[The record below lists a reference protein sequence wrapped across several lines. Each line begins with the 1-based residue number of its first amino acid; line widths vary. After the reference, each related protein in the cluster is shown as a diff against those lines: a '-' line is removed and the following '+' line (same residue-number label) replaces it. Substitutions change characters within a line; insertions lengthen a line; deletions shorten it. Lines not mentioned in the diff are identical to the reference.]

1 VSSYPDRAGA
11 GGLHARVVDTLGSRI
26 ARGDLPPGSV
36 LSTERIEQ
44 EHDVSRSVVREVLRT
59 LTGLGMVRPRH
70 RVGTVVLPV
79 SSWNLLDPQVI
90 AWRDGGP
97 DAHHQL
103 DELLTLREALEP
115 IAARRTAAGDNGETV
130 LVLREQLARMT
141 AAFRTRRPS
150 DFVTADTA
158 FHEALL
164 RGARNDALS
173 QLVQTVIAT
182 LHARYSSHRKFS
194 DDTADSLVLHH
205 ELVEAIAAGDP
216 ATAEAASRTLV
227 RAARTEVLGDD
238 IEGQQN

>member
-1 VSSYPDRAGA
+1 VNPYPDRAGA
-11 GGLHARVVDTLGSRI
+11 GGLHARVVDALGGRI

-44 EHDVSRSVVREVLRT
+44 EHGVSRSVVREVLRT
-59 LTGLGMVRPRH
+59 LTGLGMVQPRH
-70 RVGTVVLPV
+70 RVGTIVLPAP
-79 SSWNLLDPQVI
+79 SWNLLDPQVI

-97 DAHHQL
+97 DAHRQL

-115 IAARRTAAGDNGETV
+115 VAAHRTAAGGDGSTV

-141 AAFRTRRPS
+141 EAYQTRRPS

-173 QLVQTVIAT
+173 QLVQTVLAT
-182 LHARYSSHRKFS
+182 LHARYASHRMFS
-194 DDTADSLVLHH
+194 ADTADSLVLHH
-205 ELVEAIAAGDP
+205 NLVEAIAAGDP
-216 ATAEAASRTLV
+216 VTAEAVSRTLV
-227 RAARTEVLGDD
+227 RAARAEVLGNDV
-238 IEGQQN
+238 EGPRQ